1 MKKIDTKIKTAPL
14 FKLRSSRGCLEISFF
29 ILFTITGFAQND
41 CALISSQAQSYVDG
55 VGVPVDYKQALS
67 LIQPCVDQEEE
78 NALNLLGIMY
88 CEGLGVDKNEKT
100 GFDFIMKSAVKGN
113 VNAQYNLGRF
123 YTTGKGCNVDFD
135 NAIYWFTK
143 SADNGF
149 ERAAYALG
157 YMYYKG
163 FGVPQD
169 YKKAVSWFELS
180 SYHMAKHWL
189 GVCYYFG
196 YGVPQNEEKAIENFT
211 KSKTDNSQMFLN
223 YIVTNVKQNVETR
236 IASATSEMETETNT
250 AIDKSA
256 ILEATND
263 VKNADVKEK
272 NDNKINLKHLSGKW
286 VGKMVELDWSGT
298 HVVRVTPISL
308 DVKSEKDVINYIW
321 EVNKTKNE
329 DFAIWVDNTMYFN
342 KLYMRFDEP
351 FSPNPASNTLDWQF
365 LSAKLK
371 FKKLNNKNYLTA
383 DLESFINEYK
393 EPGPPMHLI
402 LKRMRK
408 QENVE
413 DMTDQELIGL
423 TNQDKQFIT
432 LYPNP
437 FVNDVL
443 IEYTLDSPDNVSAE
457 VYSYNGNATKIA
469 LQPNALQ
476 ALGKHKYTLDGS
488 MLQSGMY
495 IVRVTVGKKVH
506 SRILIK
512 Q

>member
-1 MKKIDTKIKTAPL
+1 MKKFDTKIKKTHL
-14 FKLRSSRGCLEISFF
+14 FKLRSYRGWLEISFF
-29 ILFTITGFAQND
+29 FLFTFTGSAQND

-55 VGVPVDYKQALS
+55 AGVPVDYKQALS
-67 LIQPCVDQEEE
+67 MIQPCADQGEE

-88 CEGLGVDKNEKT
+88 CEGYGVEKNETK
-100 GFDFIMKSAVKGN
+100 GFDFIMKSAMKDN

-123 YTTGKGCNVDFD
+123 YTTGKGCDID
-135 NAIYWFTK
+135 YDKAIYWFTK
-143 SADNGF
+143 AADNGF

-196 YGVPQNEEKAIENFT
+196 YGVSQNEDKAIENFA
-211 KSKTDNSQMFLN
+211 KSKTANSQMFLN
-223 YIVTNVKQNVETR
+223 YIITDVKQNIETR
-236 IASATSEMETETNT
+236 IASATSERETETNA
-250 AIDKSA
+250 AIDKEVIIETA
-256 ILEATND
+256 D
-263 VKNADVKEK
+263 KVKNTPIKNQKEK
-272 NDNKINLKHLSGKW
+272 KINLKHLSGKW

-308 DVKSEKDVINYIW
+308 DIKSEKDVINYVW

-329 DFAIWVDNTMYFN
+329 DFAIWVDNTMYFD

-351 FSPNPASNTLDWQF
+351 YSPNPASNTLDWQF
-365 LSAKLK
+365 LSAQLK
-371 FKKLNNKNYLTA
+371 FKNVNNKNYLTA
-383 DLESFINEYK
+383 NLQSFIDEYK
-393 EPGPPMHLI
+393 EPGPPMYLI
-402 LKRMRK
+402 LKRMGK
-408 QENVE
+408 QEDVQ
-413 DMTDQELIGL
+413 DMTDQEIIGL
-423 TNQDKQFIT
+423 TDQDKQFIT

-443 IEYTLDSPDNVSAE
+443 IEYTLDAPDNVSAE
-457 VYSYNGNATKIA
+457 VYSFNGNATKIA
-469 LQPNALQ
+469 LQPNTLQ

-488 MLQSGMY
+488 MLKAGMY